1 MTVIMVKR
9 LPKLAR
15 LCFVALLVAVQ
26 TANAVIE
33 TYDFDTELQRQRYQ
47 DFIEELRCPKCQN
60 QNLAGSNS
68 PISADLRRELHRL
81 LLEGKS
87 DTEITDY
94 MVSRYGEFVL
104 YRPPLNKHTLAL
116 WIVPAGLLLLGGMAV
131 VLLIRR
137 RTHPGV
143 VADDQGLHRQA
154 EQVLARYRQ
163 EEEK

>member
-1 MTVIMVKR
+1 MLTHLRHLFHVCCI
-9 LPKLAR
+9 
-15 LCFVALLVAVQ
+15 ALLIGAQ
-26 TANAVIE
+26 SASAVIE
-33 TYDFDTELQRQRYQ
+33 TYEFETELQRQRYQ

-87 DTEITDY
+87 DTEIVNY

-116 WIVPAGLLLLGGMAV
+116 WIVPVGLLFLGAVAV

-137 RTHPGV
+137 RTHPGT
-143 VADDQGLHRQA
+143 ATDDQGLHQQA

-163 EEEK
+163 EEKQ

>member
-1 MTVIMVKR
+1 MVIL
-9 LPKLAR
+9 LPKLIR
-15 LCFVALLVAVQ
+15 VCFLALLLAAP
-26 TANAVIE
+26 TASAVIE
-33 TYDFDTELQRQRYQ
+33 TYEFDTELQRQRYQ

-104 YRPPLNKHTLAL
+104 YRPPLNQHTLAL
-116 WIVPAGLLLLGGMAV
+116 WIVPAGLLLLSTVAV

-137 RTHPGV
+137 RIHPGTA
-143 VADDQGLHRQA
+143 ADDQGLHRQA

-163 EEEK
+163 EGEE

>member
-1 MTVIMVKR
+1 MSIPLRNAFR
-9 LPKLAR
+9 LLFLGLLLAIQP
-15 LCFVALLVAVQ
+15 AG
-26 TANAVIE
+26 AVIE
-33 TYDFDTELQRQRYQ
+33 TYEFDTELQRQRYQ

-87 DTEITDY
+87 DTEIIDY

-116 WIVPAGLLLLGGMAV
+116 WIVPAGLLMLGAIAVILL
-131 VLLIRR
+131 LRR
-137 RTHPGV
+137 RTHIDTA
-143 VADDQGLHRQA
+143 ADDENLHQQA
-154 EQVLARYRQ
+154 EQVLARYQR

>member
-1 MTVIMVKR
+1 MSSLFNR
-9 LPKLAR
+9 LFR
-15 LCFVALLVAVQ
+15 IVFVSLLV
-26 TANAVIE
+26 TAQPVYAVIE
-33 TYDFDTELQRQRYQ
+33 TYEFETELQRQRYY

-87 DTEITDY
+87 DMEITAY

-116 WIVPAGLLLLGGMAV
+116 WIVPAGLLFLSAGAV
-131 VLLIRR
+131 VLLLRR
-137 RTHPGV
+137 RI
-143 VADDQGLHRQA
+143 AASDKSDDQNLHRRA
-154 EQVLARYRQ
+154 EQVLARYQQ
-163 EEEK
+163 EKEK